1 MRAIFFD
8 RDGVINDNRK
18 PVNTP
23 EDLILFPGVPEA
35 LKKAKEAGYEIFI
48 VTNQGGIELGHLSHE
63 MLKKIHGRLKEQL
76 MGYCDIRGIEYCPD
90 FKSPS
95 PYRKPA
101 PGMLLK
107 LAEEHQIDL
116 SQSWMVGDRDTD
128 ISAGL
133 RAGCKTAKIGAYD
146 KRAHINESRL
156 KKGSRNRSVD
166 LEAVIDAILRAES

>member
-63 MLKKIHGRLKEQL
+63 MLKKNSWA
-76 MGYCDIRGIEYCPD
+76 
-90 FKSPS
+90 FK
-95 PYRKPA
+95 
-101 PGMLLK
+101 
-107 LAEEHQIDL
+107 
-116 SQSWMVGDRDTD
+116 
-128 ISAGL
+128 
-133 RAGCKTAKIGAYD
+133 GA
-146 KRAHINESRL
+146 ANGVL
-156 KKGSRNRSVD
+156 
-166 LEAVIDAILRAES
+166 